1 MGYAGAEGSL
11 YIYKSFCQKSTSD
24 RMKKPCD
31 GIIEAGSFPV
41 ILLCFIMFVK
51 STTLARYPG
60 RVQVRS
66 WSK

>member
-31 GIIEAGSFPV
+31 GIIEAG
-41 ILLCFIMFVK
+41 IMLYYVCK
-51 STTLARYPG
+51 IHNAGALSWESPG
-60 RVQVRS
+60 EIMEQVNGIA
-66 WSK
+66 